1 MRLLINLRGLLT
13 ADTSMAKGK
22 RQYKLSLLQE
32 MHGEL
37 TAATLK
43 SLTRVLCHEDYK
55 VLRRHF
61 RQGLVDSWTVALGSV
76 CVSLFCAPFSSF
88 LFSLLLRY
96 CFSIPAM
103 TSRSPKQKWRL
114 MPKRP
119 TLPQKTPFRPLI
131 FSRVSQ
137 TDLLTTTIAEELSYM
152 KSTQC
157 KWVDKIIL
165 TNHITVFVFFFT
177 SSWLADNHLSW
188 NVLLFS
194 YNPIGQLCLSGPG
207 YGRRTVKRQ
216 LICYAANDEQSR
228 TLSWASVRIISDSF
242 DPYGL
247 LVLCFIPQWLNH
259 GNINLSNRAVKLQMA
274 DFY

>member
-61 RQGLVDSWTVALGSV
+61 RQVLVDSCTVALGSV

-119 TLPQKTPFRPLI
+119 TLPQKTPFSPLI
-131 FSRVSQ
+131 LFSRYANWFTYKEYHETS
-137 TDLLTTTIAEELSYM
+137 THLTHLAWLNIH
-152 KSTQC
+152 K
-157 KWVDKIIL
+157 IL
-165 TNHITVFVFFFT
+165 TNHITE
-177 SSWLADNHLSW
+177 
-188 NVLLFS
+188 
-194 YNPIGQLCLSGPG
+194 PIGRSCWAIKINPYFPFTIPVFWLEDIST
-207 YGRRTVKRQ
+207 TVLHCKF
-216 LICYAANDEQSR
+216 E
-228 TLSWASVRIISDSF
+228 
-242 DPYGL
+242 G
-247 LVLCFIPQWLNH
+247 
-259 GNINLSNRAVKLQMA
+259 K
-274 DFY
+274 